1 MPVLIDIHLV
11 ELADDLAVVGVAT
24 TGSLLEDLIDP
35 ELEQVDGQMYGE
47 TTTKTITLFVG
58 SCRIVVV
65 GVGILASG
73 MVRYGL
79 DGVLSLEN
87 QIRTYGSF
95 RNRGNRRQ
103 ILQAQAEVNEET
115 EIQVLAYVQIN
126 PRSSIRHVAN
136 EVGINPR
143 KVHSILKKFKIRPY
157 KPDLVHHLRAGDSE
171 RRLLFIAWVLVKIE
185 DNPQFLKYVLWTDES
200 KFTNNGVINKQNNRF
215 WASNNP
221 HWAFETNF
229 QTVWGTNVWC
239 GILEDSII
247 GPYFYDGTLNGRRYL
262 DFLSNHLPPMLE
274 NVPLNIRENLFFQ
287 QDGAPAHNAII
298 VRQYLND
305 QFGNNWMGTN
315 GSIPWPARSPDLTPL
330 DFFLWGHLKTV
341 VYADPPINLQH
352 FKQKI
357 TKACSKLTKEQITAA
372 SQDEVN
378 RRLQS
383 CLLNNGE
390 NFEQFIR

>member
-1 MPVLIDIHLV
+1 MCLCTQTCSTFTAAQLYA
-11 ELADDLAVVGVAT
+11 E
-24 TGSLLEDLIDP
+24 
-35 ELEQVDGQMYGE
+35 
-47 TTTKTITLFVG
+47 
-58 SCRIVVV
+58 
-65 GVGILASG
+65 
-73 MVRYGL
+73 RYPNRYQPAHNYFL
-79 DGVLSLEN
+79 RLEN

-95 RNRGNRRQ
+95 GNRGNRRQ
-103 ILQAQAEVNEET
+103 IPQAQAEVNEET

-143 KVHSILKKFKIRPY
+143 KV
-157 KPDLVHHLRAGDSE
+157 
-171 RRLLFIAWVLVKIE
+171 
-185 DNPQFLKYVLWTDES
+185 
-200 KFTNNGVINKQNNRF
+200 
-215 WASNNP
+215 
-221 HWAFETNF
+221 
-229 QTVWGTNVWC
+229 
-239 GILEDSII
+239 
-247 GPYFYDGTLNGRRYL
+247 
-262 DFLSNHLPPMLE
+262 
-274 NVPLNIRENLFFQ
+274 

-352 FKQKI
+352 LKQKI
-357 TKACSKLTKEQITAA
+357 TEACSKLTKEQITAA

>member
-1 MPVLIDIHLV
+1 MASHSDKLDMLLV
-11 ELADDLAVVGVAT
+11 FNECHRNSRQAAQLYA
-24 TGSLLEDLIDP
+24 E
-35 ELEQVDGQMYGE
+35 
-47 TTTKTITLFVG
+47 
-58 SCRIVVV
+58 
-65 GVGILASG
+65 
-73 MVRYGL
+73 RYPNRYQPAHNYFL
-79 DGVLSLEN
+79 RLEN

-95 RNRGNRRQ
+95 GNRGNRRQ
-103 ILQAQAEVNEET
+103 IPQAQAEVNEET

-143 KVHSILKKFKIRPY
+143 KVHSILKKFKLRPY

-185 DNPQFLKYVLWTDES
+185 DNPHFLKNVLWTDES

-221 HWAFETNF
+221 HWALETNF

-239 GILEDSII
+239 GILGDSII

-262 DFLSNHLPPMLE
+262 DFLCNNLPPMLE
-274 NVPLNIRENLFFQ
+274 NVSLNIRENLFFQ
-287 QDGAPAHNAII
+287 QDGAPAHNAIV

-315 GSIPWPARSPDLTPL
+315 GPIAWPARSPDLTPL

-352 FKQKI
+352 LKQKI
-357 TKACSKLTKEQITAA
+357 TEACSKLTKEQITAA
-372 SQDEVN
+372 SQDEVK